1 MEQLKAYL
9 WNILVSLDRVVN
21 TMLGGSPEMTL
32 SGRMGR
38 DIALGECAL
47 CKPICW
53 LLNKIQSNHCA
64 MAASNEST
72 FGSDAISK
80 E

>member
-1 MEQLKAYL
+1 MDKLKNYC
-9 WNILVSLDRVVN
+9 WNILVSLDRVAN
-21 TMLGGSPEMTL
+21 ALLAGSPEMTL

-38 DIALGECAL
+38 DLKAGVCAL

-53 LLNKIQSNHCA
+53 VLNKFQSNHCA
-64 MAASNEST
+64 RAAAQEST
-72 FGSDAISK
+72 FGSDATSK